1 MYNKKYLC
9 IVMNY
14 CCNGDLSSY
23 LKKKRS
29 KKEYLTEEKVLYW
42 FTEIC
47 LGLKCIHDNSIVHR
61 DLKTQNIFITGH
73 KNLQIGDFGV
83 CNKTIF
89 ASKSP
94 SQADRSGERHTANDH
109 WNSTVPGPGN
119 LPTEYLYKQSRHL
132 VAWLHSLRIN
142 GSQGA
147 IRRNKFSF
155 SLNIQPTTDSE
166 SRSVEGTTQ
175 HSQKNTAKG
184 SSA

>member
-1 MYNKKYLC
+1 MYNRKYLC

-29 KKEYLTEEKVLYW
+29 KKEYLSEEKVLYW

-83 CNKTIF
+83 C
-89 ASKSP
+89 
-94 SQADRSGERHTANDH
+94 
-109 WNSTVPGPGN
+109 
-119 LPTEYLYKQSRHL
+119 
-132 VAWLHSLRIN
+132 
-142 GSQGA
+142 
-147 IRRNKFSF
+147 
-155 SLNIQPTTDSE
+155 
-166 SRSVEGTTQ
+166 
-175 HSQKNTAKG
+175 KNTISLLKVLAKQTARENDILQTIIG
-184 SSA
+184 TPLFQAPEICQQNTYTNKADIWSLGCILYELMALKVPFDATSFLFP